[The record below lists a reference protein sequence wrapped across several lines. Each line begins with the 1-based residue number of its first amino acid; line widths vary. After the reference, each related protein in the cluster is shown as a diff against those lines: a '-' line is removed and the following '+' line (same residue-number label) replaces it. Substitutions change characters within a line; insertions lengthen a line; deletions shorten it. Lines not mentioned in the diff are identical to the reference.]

1 LYLLEELSPCNS
13 ASSSTLQIIAV
24 TVQIIAVTVQIIA
37 NSCYY
42 LHKKA
47 ICLGN
52 GWWLILKLFH
62 SAIDP

>member
-1 LYLLEELSPCNS
+1 MYLLEELSPCNS

-47 ICLGN
+47 ICLG
-52 GWWLILKLFH
+52 GIEKTLI
-62 SAIDP
+62 